1 MFQAVDGTIELRD
14 EPLSPE
20 KACKMKPSSSPS
32 NTDPTLSAL
41 AGQLNLSH
49 PLVQMAETID
59 WQSFE
64 EKFGR
69 VVKASGGRPALATRL
84 MVGLHYLK
92 ALYDES
98 DESVVSKWVENP
110 YWQHF
115 CGERVFQHELP
126 CHPTSLVKW
135 RKQIGVDGFE
145 QLLGQIIQTAMRTA
159 VLKPKEIE
167 RVNVDTTVQ
176 EKAVAFP
183 TDARLYNQ
191 ARTTLVRE
199 ARKRGIKLRQSY
211 VRVGQYAFF
220 KQSRYRVSKQLKRA
234 RKYTRKL
241 RTYLGRMIRDIERKL
256 PQPDAEMAELL
267 NRAKRIEQQ
276 QRSDANKIYS
286 MHAPEV
292 ECIAKGK
299 VHKRY
304 EFGCKVVLVTTS
316 ASNWIVGTAAV
327 HGNPYD
333 GATLSDVMMQ
343 TSQLTG
349 IAPKKAAVD
358 KGFRGSKHHPDG
370 LQVLVAGTR
379 KFKGVLKRLV
389 KRRSAI
395 EPVIGHVKHDHAL
408 GRNFLKGQQG
418 DRINALLATCGFNL
432 RKLFRAFGDGKL
444 LQSPAV

>member
-1 MFQAVDGTIELRD
+1 
-14 EPLSPE
+14 
-20 KACKMKPSSSPS
+20 
-32 NTDPTLSAL
+32 
-41 AGQLNLSH
+41 
-49 PLVQMAETID
+49 MAESID

-183 TDARLYNQ
+183 TDARLYHH

-199 ARKRGIKLRQSY
+199 ARKRGIDLRQSY
-211 VRVGQYAFF
+211 VRVGKYAFF
-220 KQSRYRVSKQLKRA
+220 KQSRYRVARQLKRA

-256 PQPDAEMAELL
+256 PQPDAEMAVLL

-299 VHKRY
+299 VYKRY
-304 EFGCKVVLVTTS
+304 DFGCKVVLVTTS

-327 HGNPYD
+327 HGHPYD

-349 IAPKKAAVD
+349 IAPKQAAVD

-432 RKLFRAFGDGKL
+432 T
-444 LQSPAV
+444 

>member
-1 MFQAVDGTIELRD
+1 
-14 EPLSPE
+14 
-20 KACKMKPSSSPS
+20 MKPSSSS
-32 NTDPTLSAL
+32 QNTDSPLSAL
-41 AGQLNLSH
+41 ARQLNLKH

-69 VVKASGGRPALATRL
+69 VVKASGGRPALPTRL
-84 MVGLHYLK
+84 IVGLHYLK

-110 YWQHF
+110 YWQYL
-115 CGERVFQHELP
+115 CGEQVFQHEFP

-135 RKQIGVDGFE
+135 RKQIGVEGFE

-159 VLKPKEIE
+159 VMQSKEIK

-183 TDARLYNQ
+183 TDARLYNH
-191 ARTTLVRE
+191 ARITLVRA
-199 ARKRGIKLRQSY
+199 ARKRGIQLRQSY
-211 VRVGQYAFF
+211 VRVGKYAFF
-220 KQSRYRVSKQLKRA
+220 KQSRYRVARQLKRA

-241 RTYLGRMIRDIERKL
+241 RTYLGRVIRDIERKL
-256 PQPDAEMAELL
+256 PQLDAEMEVLL
-267 NRAKRIEQQ
+267 NRAKQIEQQ
-276 QRSDANKIYS
+276 QRHDSNKIYS

-316 ASNWIVGTAAV
+316 ASNWIVGAAAV

-333 GATLSDVMMQ
+333 GATLSDVIAQ
-343 TSQLTG
+343 TAQLTG
-349 IAPKKAAVD
+349 VAPKQAAVD
-358 KGFRGSKHHPDG
+358 KGFRGSKYHPKG

-379 KFKGVLKRLV
+379 KFKGVLKRLA

-395 EPVIGHVKHDHAL
+395 EPVIGHLKHDHAL
-408 GRNFLKGQQG
+408 KRNFLKGKQG
-418 DRINALLATCGFNL
+418 DGINALLAACGFNL
-432 RKLFRAFGDGKL
+432 RKLYGCFVEATH
-444 LQSPAV
+444 AAAMA

>member
-1 MFQAVDGTIELRD
+1 MTE
-14 EPLSPE
+14 S
-20 KACKMKPSSSPS
+20 
-32 NTDPTLSAL
+32 
-41 AGQLNLSH
+41 
-49 PLVQMAETID
+49 ID
-59 WQSFE
+59 WQAFE

-69 VVKASGGRPALATRL
+69 VAKPSGGRPPLPTRL

-92 ALYDES
+92 ALYGES
-98 DESVVSKWVENP
+98 DESVVDKWVENP
-110 YWQHF
+110 YWQYF
-115 CGERVFQHELP
+115 CGEDVFQHEFP

-135 RKQIGVDGFE
+135 RKQVGPEGIE
-145 QLLGQIIQTAMRTA
+145 QLLAGVIRSAMSTSMLNPR
-159 VLKPKEIE
+159 EIE

-183 TDARLYNQ
+183 TDARLYQ
-191 ARTTLVRE
+191 HARITLVRA
-199 ARKRGIKLRQSY
+199 ARKRGVQLRQSY
-211 VRVGQYAFF
+211 LRVGKYAFF
-220 KQSRYRVSKQLKRA
+220 KQSRYRVARQLKRA

-241 RTYLGRMIRDIERKL
+241 RTFLGRIIRDIERNL
-256 PQPDAEMAELL
+256 PQPDAQMAVLL
-267 NRAKRIEQQ
+267 DRAKQIKQQ
-276 QRSDANKIYS
+276 QRSDSNKIYS

-333 GATLSDVMMQ
+333 GATLSDVMTQ
-343 TSQLTG
+343 TKQLTG
-349 IAPKKAAVD
+349 VAPKQAAVD
-358 KGFRGSKHHPDG
+358 KGFRGTKYHPEG

-408 GRNFLKGQQG
+408 GRNFLQGKQG
-418 DRINALLATCGFNL
+418 DRINALLAACGFNL
-432 RKLFRAFGDGKL
+432 RKLYRCL
-444 LQSPAV
+444 LDQAQNFAIA